1 MAGNHRWNKKIFAL
15 LLKEAKGDR
24 SWLQFST
31 DCDISYVQMR
41 KLAFGTQENPPRL
54 KLVRKVAQ
62 NALGEIGLDE
72 LTFAAGINTID
83 VSAQEPVAE
92 TPIDKYR
99 SLAPKDRKTVEK
111 FIEFLAEDSKKTDNE
126 L

>member
-1 MAGNHRWNKKIFAL
+1 MSKEFNKKIFSIL
-15 LLKEAKGDR
+15 LDMSRGSR
-24 SWLQFST
+24 SWRQFAI

-62 NALGEIGLDE
+62 NARGEIGLDE

-83 VSAQEPVAE
+83 ASAQEPVAE

-99 SLAPKDRKTVEK
+99 SLAPKDRKTVER